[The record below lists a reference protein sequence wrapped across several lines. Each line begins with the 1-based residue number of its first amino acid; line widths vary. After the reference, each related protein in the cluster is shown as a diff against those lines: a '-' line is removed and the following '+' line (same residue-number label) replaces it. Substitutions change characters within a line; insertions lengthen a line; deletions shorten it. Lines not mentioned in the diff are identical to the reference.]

1 MLHLTPIIGHYLTK
15 VIFLYELFYKI
26 SEYNVE
32 IGKVS
37 RHAEYQW
44 TAVQEVTGGCTGQI
58 YYDT

>member
-32 IGKVS
+32 IRKVS
-37 RHAEYQW
+37 RHAEYQ
-44 TAVQEVTGGCTGQI
+44 
-58 YYDT
+58 